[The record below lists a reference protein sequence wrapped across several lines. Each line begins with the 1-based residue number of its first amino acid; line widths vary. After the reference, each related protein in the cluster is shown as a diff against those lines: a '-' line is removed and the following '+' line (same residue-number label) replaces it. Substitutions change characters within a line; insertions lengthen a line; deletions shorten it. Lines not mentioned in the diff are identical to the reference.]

1 MQIFEF
7 IMLACFGLSW
17 PVSVYKSIKTKS
29 TQGKS
34 IVFIIAIII
43 GYISGVIGK
52 IVNNQLSYVLI
63 IYCVNLVV
71 VMIDLSVF
79 FVNRKNE
86 MKKIENNI
94 HRLYTRLKPLKNKG
108 F

>member
-17 PVSVYKSIKTKS
+17 PISVYKSIKSKS

-43 GYISGVIGK
+43 GYISGIIGK
-52 IVNNQLSYVLI
+52 IVNHQLTYVLI
-63 IYCVNLVV
+63 IYCFNLMVV
-71 VMIDLSVF
+71 SVDLVLF
-79 FVNRKNE
+79 FINRKHE
-86 MKKIENNI
+86 KTI
-94 HRLYTRLKPLKNKG
+94 LGKG
-108 F
+108 DIQ

>member
-17 PVSVYKSIKTKS
+17 PISVYKSIKSKS

-43 GYISGVIGK
+43 GYISGIIGK
-52 IVNNQLSYVLI
+52 IVNLQLTYVLI
-63 IYCVNLVV
+63 IYCFNLIVV
-71 VMIDLSVF
+71 SVDFVLF
-79 FVNRKNE
+79 FINRKNE
-86 MKKIENNI
+86 KKILE
-94 HRLYTRLKPLKNKG
+94 KG
-108 F
+108 GIQ

>member
-1 MQIFEF
+1 MQIFEV
-7 IMLACFGLSW
+7 IMLICFGLSW

-86 MKKIENNI
+86 MKKIE
-94 HRLYTRLKPLKNKG
+94 KES
-108 F
+108 

>member
-17 PVSVYKSIKTKS
+17 PISVYKSIKSKS

-34 IVFIIAIII
+34 VVFIIAIII

-52 IVNNQLSYVLI
+52 IINDQLTYVLI
-63 IYCVNLVV
+63 IYCFNLIVV
-71 VMIDLSVF
+71 LVDLVLF
-79 FVNRKNE
+79 FINRKRE
-86 MKKIENNI
+86 KEI
-94 HRLYTRLKPLKNKG
+94 
-108 F
+108 

>member
-17 PVSVYKSIKTKS
+17 PISVYKSIKSKS

-43 GYISGVIGK
+43 GYISGIIGK
-52 IVNNQLSYVLI
+52 IVNHQLTYVLI
-63 IYCVNLVV
+63 IYSFNLIVV
-71 VMIDLSVF
+71 SVDLVLF
-79 FVNRKNE
+79 FINRKNE
-86 MKKIENNI
+86 KKILE
-94 HRLYTRLKPLKNKG
+94 KG
-108 F
+108 GIQ

>member
-17 PVSVYKSIKTKS
+17 PISVYKSIKSKS

-43 GYISGVIGK
+43 GYISGIIGK
-52 IVNNQLSYVLI
+52 IVNRKLTYVLI
-63 IYCVNLVV
+63 IYCFNLIVV
-71 VMIDLSVF
+71 SVDLALF
-79 FVNRKNE
+79 FINRKNE
-86 MKKIENNI
+86 KKILE
-94 HRLYTRLKPLKNKG
+94 KG
-108 F
+108 GIQ